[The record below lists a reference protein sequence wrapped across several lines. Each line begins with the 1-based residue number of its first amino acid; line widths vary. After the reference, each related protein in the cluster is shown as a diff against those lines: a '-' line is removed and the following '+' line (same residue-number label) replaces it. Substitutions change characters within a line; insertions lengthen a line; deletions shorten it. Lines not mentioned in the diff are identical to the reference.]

1 MLQKQELPHMSH
13 EEPKIYHYPKSFLL
27 FLHLLLG
34 GAFIVYTFF
43 LIDGYTK
50 NVMQGTIFT
59 LLITLF
65 YFYLLYVSAKLYNK
79 QQRGNA
85 YFLTIIG
92 FLAGVFFQVVTC
104 SYSITFV
111 LH

>member
-1 MLQKQELPHMSH
+1 MSN
-13 EEPKIYHYPKSFLL
+13 EEPKIYHYTKSLL
-27 FLHLLLG
+27 LIWHILLG
-34 GAFIVYTFF
+34 GAFLAYTIM

-50 NVMQGTIFT
+50 NVIQGTIFT
-59 LLITLF
+59 LLITLS

-79 QQRGNA
+79 QERGLA

-104 SYSITFV
+104 SNSIRI
-111 LH
+111 